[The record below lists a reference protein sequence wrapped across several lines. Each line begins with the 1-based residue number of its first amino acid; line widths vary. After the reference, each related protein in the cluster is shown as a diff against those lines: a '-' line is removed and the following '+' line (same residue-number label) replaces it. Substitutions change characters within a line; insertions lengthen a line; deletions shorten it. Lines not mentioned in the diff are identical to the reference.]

1 MEFRCNQVG
10 DSLVLAVK
18 GRMDVTSSPKFEK
31 ECQTW
36 LEQGQ
41 ARIIADLS
49 GLEYI
54 SSAGLRSIL
63 VVGKR
68 LKAEGGG
75 LSLCGLSGMVK
86 DVVTVSG
93 FATIFPIHDTVD
105 KALGKS

>member
-1 MEFRCNQVG
+1 MEFIGTPVG

-36 LEQGQ
+36 LDKGQ
-41 ARIIADLS
+41 KRMVADLS

-68 LKAEGGG
+68 LKASGGG
-75 LSLCGLSGMVK
+75 LSLCGLKGMVQE
-86 DVVTVSG
+86 VVTVSG